1 MISNRSTKISTSTS
15 LETINRNSELVRE
28 HLLRQMRESLTIGK
42 NLIGEEL
49 TGFSLVLKPVIYNLY
64 SNLVQKDLEKGKR
77 LLENQLARFA
87 KKDVKPKGDWDTKFP
102 EFSDEISGRDE
113 EDIAKKR
120 EEYEKLLPVV
130 E

>member
-1 MISNRSTKISTSTS
+1 MTKKF
-15 LETINRNSELVRE
+15 LERI
-28 HLLRQMRESLTIGK
+28 K
-42 NLIGEEL
+42 
-49 TGFSLVLKPVIYNLY
+49 
-64 SNLVQKDLEKGKR
+64 KDLEKGKR

-120 EEYEKLLPVV
+120 EEYEKLLPVEFALEKRLKNINLALEKIKKGTYGICEKCGQKISSERLKV
-130 E
+130 LPEARFCIKCQTKNE